1 MVKKAMEK
9 RIRAEKA
16 LVKFTKQMLKVENI
30 VVKINW
36 LEIVEKLN
44 KQGNNVWTKLIIRSE
59 ICGVRKIR
67 PYNFFEA

>member
-1 MVKKAMEK
+1 MEK

-44 KQGNNVWTKLIIRSE
+44 KQGNNVWTKLTIRSE
-59 ICGVRKIR
+59 IYGVRKIR
-67 PYNFFEA
+67 PL